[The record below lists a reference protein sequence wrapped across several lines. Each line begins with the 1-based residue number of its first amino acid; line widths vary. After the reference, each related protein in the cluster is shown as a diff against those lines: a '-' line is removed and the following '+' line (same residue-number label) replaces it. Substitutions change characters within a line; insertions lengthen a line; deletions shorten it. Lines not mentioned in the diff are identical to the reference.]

1 MPMNRLRRAAAVI
14 TAPLLLLAA
23 GQAQAHAHL
32 SKAAPAA
39 NATVAAPAMIQLQ
52 FNEKLAPK
60 FSGVQLMRND
70 TGANVE
76 VVSTVAPKD
85 AKSLQARPK
94 TPLSP
99 GSYMVMWF
107 AVGPDGHRMAG
118 DYNFTV
124 K

>member
-1 MPMNRLRRAAAVI
+1 MNRSVRTAAALAA
-14 TAPLLLLAA
+14 TPLLLLGAS
-23 GQAQAHAHL
+23 QAQAHAHL
-32 SKAAPAA
+32 AKAAPAA
-39 NATVAAPAMIQLQ
+39 NATVAAPAAIQLQ

-76 VVSTVAPKD
+76 VVSAVAPKD
-85 AKSLQARPK
+85 PKTLQARPK
-94 TPLSP
+94 APLKP
-99 GSYMVMWF
+99 GEYMVMWF
-107 AVGPDGHRMAG
+107 AVGPDGHRMTG

>member
-1 MPMNRLRRAAAVI
+1 MNRLRRAAATVLA
-14 TAPLLLLAA
+14 TPLLFLAA
-23 GQAQAHAHL
+23 GEAQAHAHL
-32 SKAAPAA
+32 AKAVPAA
-39 NATVAAPAMIQLQ
+39 NATVAAPATIQLQ

-76 VVSTVAPKD
+76 VVSAVAPKD
-85 AKSLQARPK
+85 GKSLQARPK
-94 TPLSP
+94 APLKP
-99 GSYMVMWF
+99 GEYMVMWF
-107 AVGPDGHRMAG
+107 AVGPDGHRMTG